1 MDKLTTQQ
9 RHDKAAIKGEQS
21 DACISSAE
29 REQARRSANMA
40 AIRSKDTK
48 PEMIVR
54 RGLWSRGFRY
64 RLNHK
69 RLPGHPDLV
78 LRKYRTCIFVN
89 GCFWHGHKV
98 MDDVR
103 CKKDDVIV
111 SSECCKIPKTNREF
125 WVAKIRRNKER
136 DKEEQRRLA
145 EMGWHCITVW
155 ECELKPSKREETLE
169 SIAFTL
175 NHIFL
180 QDRKCKMADVKM
192 YPQMEEESENYLKAA
207 EEEL

>member
-1 MDKLTTQQ
+1 
-9 RHDKAAIKGEQS
+9 
-21 DACISSAE
+21 
-29 REQARRSANMA
+29 MA

-78 LRKYRTCIFVN
+78 LRKYRTCIFIN
-89 GCFWHGHKV
+89 GCFWHGHLV
-98 MDDVR
+98 D
-103 CKKDDVIV
+103 
-111 SSECCKIPKTNREF
+111 SSTMESSACCKIPTTNQDF

-136 DKEEQRRLA
+136 DKEEQHKLA

-155 ECELKPSKREETLE
+155 ECELKSSKREETLE
-169 SIAFTL
+169 SLAFTL
-175 NHIFL
+175 NHIWL
-180 QDRKCKMADVKM
+180 QNHGAKTVQ
-192 YPQMEEESENYLKAA
+192 YPKMEEESENYLKAA
-207 EEEL
+207 EEDL

>member
-1 MDKLTTQQ
+1 MDKLSAQQ
-9 RHDKAAIKGEQS
+9 RH
-21 DACISSAE
+21 
-29 REQARRSANMA
+29 ANMA

-54 RGLWSRGFRY
+54 KGLWKRGFRY

-89 GCFWHGHKV
+89 GCFWHGHHVALPQMSDGRSK
-98 MDDVR
+98 ME
-103 CKKDDVIV
+103 DVIV
-111 SSECCKIPKTNREF
+111 NSACCKIPTTNREF

-136 DKEEQRRLA
+136 DKEEQRKLA

-155 ECELKPSKREETLE
+155 ECELKPKQREQTLE

-175 NHIFL
+175 NHIWL
-180 QDRKCKMADVKM
+180 QDHGAKSVPCPNV
-192 YPQMEEESENYLKAA
+192 EEESENYLKAA
-207 EEEL
+207 EETI

>member
-1 MDKLTTQQ
+1 MVASGFVGNRCTKESKSKRMNMDKLSKQQ
-9 RHDKAAIKGEQS
+9 RH
-21 DACISSAE
+21 
-29 REQARRSANMA
+29 ANMA

-54 RGLWSRGFRY
+54 RGLWKRGFRY

-89 GCFWHGHKV
+89 GCFWHGHGV
-98 MDDVR
+98 ILNI
-103 CKKDDVIV
+103 KDETLNIEN
-111 SSECCKIPKTNREF
+111 SECCKIPKTNREF

-136 DKEEQRRLA
+136 DKEEQKRLA
-145 EMGWHCITVW
+145 AMGWHCITVW
-155 ECELKPSKREETLE
+155 ECELTPKKREETLE

-175 NHIFL
+175 NHIWL
-180 QDRKCKMADVKM
+180 QDHQAKIVSYPKMDEEDM
-192 YPQMEEESENYLKAA
+192 QMPMAA
-207 EEEL
+207 EDEIRSSGIP